1 MREGKGGLGDHLRKK
16 PKAREGT
23 LSGSRPGL
31 STPASGLEGHLVFST
46 QRTLARGWGRQP
58 QDFRSSSQSEIME
71 KANVRIKKNLD
82 PAYPKMDGKQVAEN
96 FMDPRPARGG
106 VFTKAG
112 LW

>member
-1 MREGKGGLGDHLRKK
+1 MRKK

-31 STPASGLEGHLVFST
+31 STPASGLEGHLVFIT

-71 KANVRIKKNLD
+71 KANVRNLRQMS
-82 PAYPKMDGKQVAEN
+82 AYPKMDGKQVAEN